1 MAFLRAF
8 VPLCEKLTS
17 YEIIKFYFEDYVEF
31 FNELA
36 NKNKDVSRKKLD
48 EALWAFGKFLKT
60 PYGKRVSSP

>member
-1 MAFLRAF
+1 
-8 VPLCEKLTS
+8 LTS